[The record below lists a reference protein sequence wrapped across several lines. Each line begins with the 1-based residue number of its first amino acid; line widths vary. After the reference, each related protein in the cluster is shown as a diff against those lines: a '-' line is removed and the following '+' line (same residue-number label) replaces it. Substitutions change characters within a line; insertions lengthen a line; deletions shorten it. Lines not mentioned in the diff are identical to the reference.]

1 MKLVESIADGSAMD
15 WDAADA
21 HAGSSEREL
30 IQHLRVLAK
39 LASLHRS
46 GSASDEGAVHPE
58 PHLDAPAGAPD
69 PPPLGTWSH
78 LELRERLGSG
88 NYGEV
93 FRALERPL
101 DREVALKLLKK
112 PATNLDDNQIVH
124 EARLLARINHPN
136 VVQVFGVAVYE
147 QRVGLWMPLI
157 RGTTL
162 AQQLAQHGPFSAQEA
177 TVIGIDLCSALAAIH
192 EQGLIHRD
200 IKAQNVMRQDGGG
213 IVLMDLGTGRYI
225 NRADRVSGDLI
236 GTPMYLAPEIFQGEA
251 ASVLSDIYSLGVL
264 LYHLVTNSYPIQAA
278 TVEELQFQLEAG
290 AWVRLRDARP
300 DLPAEFI
307 RVVER
312 AISSDPKRRHA
323 SAGALEH
330 DLEQARSAKSPGS
343 IRRPSSAVAPDGEI
357 QSIAVLPFQ
366 NLDPDK
372 QLDYFCDG
380 ITEEIINALTRIKT
394 LRVAARDSVFQL
406 KGAAK
411 DVRQIGNILN
421 VQAVL
426 GGSVRASRDRV
437 RIITQLSS
445 AETGHQLWSERFDR
459 TMDDVFAVQDEI
471 ARSVVRTL
479 QVQLTDHL
487 QTPSPAPPR
496 NSEAYRLCLQGRYHW
511 NKRTEESLGRS
522 VVCFEKALEMDPGY
536 TQALAGLAD
545 AYLMMAIYGVR
556 RPHEV
561 MPKARSAARQV
572 AAAEMTPLTF
582 ATLGCISALYDW
594 DWFESEQL
602 FRNAIA
608 VYPDQS
614 TAHQWY
620 AMNLLLPQGRFAE
633 AKVELEIA
641 RDLDPLSMSVA
652 SSAGFQAYFAR
663 DYGAAVDTL
672 SRAVDLNDRFAFAHF
687 VLGLSYTE
695 MSQFD
700 RAVPAFETA
709 LALSPRSP
717 EILAGL
723 GYSAARA
730 GNAGQARTVR
740 AELLGLAKERYISG
754 ALVAQIH
761 AAAGEDAEAF
771 EWLDRAIEEH
781 AADIAWLGV
790 RPVFDN
796 IRSDD
801 RFAALCAKV
810 GVPVNGAVID

>member
-1 MKLVESIADGSAMD
+1 M
-15 WDAADA
+15 
-21 HAGSSEREL
+21 
-30 IQHLRVLAK
+30 
-39 LASLHRS
+39 
-46 GSASDEGAVHPE
+46 
-58 PHLDAPAGAPD
+58 
-69 PPPLGTWSH
+69 
-78 LELRERLGSG
+78 
-88 NYGEV
+88 

-112 PATNLDDNQIVH
+112 PASSLDDNQIVH

-192 EQGLIHRD
+192 EKGLIHRD

-225 NRADRVSGDLI
+225 DRADRVSGDLI

-278 TVEELQFQLEAG
+278 TVEELQDRLDAG

-343 IRRPSSAVAPDGEI
+343 IRRPSPAVAPDGEI

-380 ITEEIINALTRIKT
+380 ITEEIINALTRIRT

-445 AETGHQLWSERFDR
+445 VETGHQLWSERFDR
-459 TMDDVFAVQDEI
+459 TMDDVLEVQDDI
-471 ARSVVRTL
+471 ARAVVRAL
-479 QVQLTDHL
+479 QVQLGEDSLAT
-487 QTPSPAPPR
+487 SPPTR
-496 NSEAYRLCLQGRYHW
+496 NAEAYRHYLQGRYHW
-511 NKRTEESLGRS
+511 NKRTEEALARS
-522 VVCFEKALEMDPGY
+522 IESFEKALELDPGY
-536 TQALAGLAD
+536 AQARVGLAD
-545 AYLMMAIYGVR
+545 VYVSLAVYGAR
-556 RPHEV
+556 PPHEV
-561 MPKARSAARQV
+561 MPKARSAAQHVSRV
-572 AAAEMTPLTF
+572 EMSPLGF
-582 ATLGCISALYDW
+582 ATLGCVSALYDW
-594 DWFESEQL
+594 DWREADQL
-602 FRNAIA
+602 FRLAIA
-608 VYPDQS
+608 ALPEQS

-620 AMNLLLPQGRFAE
+620 AVNCLVPRGRFAE
-633 AKVELEIA
+633 AEVALATA
-641 RDLDPLSMSVA
+641 RDLDPLSLAVA
-652 SSAGFQAYFAR
+652 SSAGLVAYFAHR
-663 DYGAAVDTL
+663 FDSAIDAL
-672 SRAVDLNDRFAFAHF
+672 SRAIDLDNRFAFAHF
-687 VLGLSYTE
+687 VLGLTRVE
-695 MSQFD
+695 MARYD
-700 RAVPAFETA
+700 AATDAFNTA
-709 LALSPRSP
+709 LALSPDSP

-723 GYSAARA
+723 GYAAARA
-730 GNAGQARTVR
+730 GNVDRARTVLR
-740 AELLGLAKERYISG
+740 ELEHASKRRYVS
-754 ALVAQIH
+754 ASLPAQIH
-761 AAAGEDAEAF
+761 AALDEVDAAIV
-771 EWLDRAIEEH
+771 WLTKAVDDR
-781 AADIAWLGV
+781 AADIAWMGV
-790 RPVFDN
+790 RPVFD
-796 IRSDD
+796 RLRGEQ
-801 RFAALCAKV
+801 RFSGLCAQI
-810 GVPVNGAVID
+810 GVAPDVQGRSGPDSNR

>member
-1 MKLVESIADGSAMD
+1 MKLVESIADGAAMD
-15 WDAADA
+15 WDVADA
-21 HAGSSEREL
+21 QASPSEREL

-39 LASLHRS
+39 LAGLHRS
-46 GSASDEGAVHPE
+46 HSASDAGAAHSE
-58 PHLDAPAGAPD
+58 PDPDVPAGAPD

-93 FRALERPL
+93 YRALERPL

-112 PATNLDDNQIVH
+112 PASSLDDNQIVH

-192 EQGLIHRD
+192 EKGLIHRD

-264 LYHLVTNSYPIQAA
+264 LYHLVTNSYPIQAE
-278 TVEELQFQLEAG
+278 TVEELQDRLEAG

-312 AISSDPKRRHA
+312 AISSDPMRRHA

-330 DLEQARSAKSPGS
+330 DLEQARSAAKAPGS
-343 IRRPSSAVAPDGEI
+343 IRRQSSAVAPDGEI

-380 ITEEIINALTRIKT
+380 ITEELINALTRIRT

-445 AETGHQLWSERFDR
+445 VETGHQLWSERFDR
-459 TMDDVFAVQDEI
+459 TMDDVFAVQDDI
-471 ARSVVRTL
+471 ARAVVKAL
-479 QVQLTDHL
+479 QVQLGEDAL
-487 QTPSPAPPR
+487 AASPPTR
-496 NSEAYRLCLQGRYHW
+496 NAEAYRLYLQGRYHW
-511 NKRTEESLGRS
+511 NKRTEEALARS
-522 VVCFEKALEMDPGY
+522 IESFEKALELDPGY
-536 TQALAGLAD
+536 AQALVGLAD
-545 AYLMMAIYGVR
+545 AYVSLAVYGAR
-556 RPHEV
+556 PPHEV
-561 MPKARSAARQV
+561 MPKARSAAQQV
-572 AAAEMTPLTF
+572 SRAEMNPLGF
-582 ATLGCISALYDW
+582 ATLGCVSALYDW
-594 DWFESEQL
+594 NWREAEQL
-602 FRNAIA
+602 FQLA
-608 VYPDQS
+608 VAALPEQP

-620 AMNLLLPQGRFAE
+620 AMNCLVPQGRFAE
-633 AKVELEIA
+633 AEAALATA
-641 RDLDPLSMSVA
+641 RDLDPLSLAVA
-652 SSAGFQAYFAR
+652 SSAGLAAYFAHR
-663 DYGAAVDTL
+663 FDGAIDAL
-672 SRAVDLNDRFAFAHF
+672 SRAIDLDNRFAFAHF
-687 VLGLSYTE
+687 VLGLTRVE
-695 MSQFD
+695 MARYD
-700 RAVPAFETA
+700 AATDAFNTA
-709 LALSPRSP
+709 LALSPASP

-723 GYSAARA
+723 GYAAARA
-730 GNAGQARTVR
+730 GNVDRARTILG
-740 AELLGLAKERYISG
+740 ELRSASERRYVS
-754 ALVAQIH
+754 ASLMAQIH
-761 AAAGEDAEAF
+761 AGLNEVDAAVT
-771 EWLDRAIEEH
+771 WLTKAVDDRAT
-781 AADIAWLGV
+781 DVAWMGV
-790 RPVFDN
+790 RPTFDPL
-796 IRSDD
+796 RTDE
-801 RFAALCAKV
+801 RFGILMTRI
-810 GVPVNGAVID
+810 GVAPGA